1 MSANVHPLSTQKS
14 PKEVEEDTHL
24 AHLSSGQNARRAH
37 SRTYPPPPPIID
49 DLVNDQCAILGRSLR
64 SLGVPVSLGL
74 TRKNRRSVKFFC
86 FCFFF
91 SGLAVFK
98 FGTKVVMLLMNTFC
112 QNMTECSSG
121 WLENSLYDHKMNK
134 LIRKFIFANCSKQR
148 CVRLKN

>member
-37 SRTYPPPPPIID
+37 SRTYSPSPPIID

-74 TRKNRRSVKFFC
+74 TRKNRRSVK
-86 FCFFF
+86 
-91 SGLAVFK
+91 
-98 FGTKVVMLLMNTFC
+98 
-112 QNMTECSSG
+112 E
-121 WLENSLYDHKMNK
+121 
-134 LIRKFIFANCSKQR
+134 RK
-148 CVRLKN
+148 